1 LTISPDKKIATNLG
15 LASSYFGLPDPG
27 YQQRCYEARSAKL
40 CCWLSISMCLDS
52 GEPAVGSSQPET
64 STSSNGEVSEG
75 GSTTVLKAAVIPETS
90 GACDKKA
97 GVTIIIDFE
106 MCKLYH

>member
-1 LTISPDKKIATNLG
+1 
-15 LASSYFGLPDPG
+15 
-27 YQQRCYEARSAKL
+27 
-40 CCWLSISMCLDS
+40 MCLDS